1 MRRRALL
8 AALTATA
15 TAGCSGLT
23 DFGDDTPTPP
33 PRSTSGTPGTPEGTD
48 TSDDL
53 PYRGDDDA
61 RTVEPQGFF
70 LQNQSDRERYVT
82 VVVEHDGETL
92 FVESET
98 IPPRKSESNGRRE
111 YANLIAAAGIYRVVV
126 ETGDGGRTVHDWVVG
141 RDVGGLFVVVED
153 DYVWSRQQIGCDPT
167 CGPISLGGE
176 AVETLPYVPE
186 SDEGER
192 TPDYGTSNLVFANT
206 GETPTEVHAIAEFDG
221 QTLLDYRYDVRPGLQ
236 VAVPLVNGSGVVD
249 LTLEADGTSEQYEW
263 HVPEEQFVFSD
274 LAEGVGVDCRLPRQY
289 RSETDQR
296 GVSLRN
302 ARNRSTES
310 RTLTVTARADGERT
324 ADEEFELAPETR
336 TPLGVRLQADDRL
349 DLTLELATDDQ
360 ATDDQVTDDQATD
373 DQVTDDQAT
382 DGQVTD
388 DQVTAVTAQWT
399 VCPSRPQEFS
409 VDVDADGA
417 LALLRWDRPVA
428 TSDGWTDGRA
438 ETETDEPT
446 PVTTQPDD
454 STSTPAGTP
463 GGTPESPSTGTPEG
477 NSTGTPGTTPT
488 ETPTDR

>member
-15 TAGCSGLT
+15 TAGCSGLA
-23 DFGDDTPTPP
+23 DLGDDTPTPP
-33 PRSTSGTPGTPEGTD
+33 PRSTPGTPGTPEETD

-61 RTVEPQGFF
+61 QTVEPHGFS
-70 LQNQSDRERYVT
+70 LQNQTDRERYVT
-82 VVVEHDGETL
+82 VVVEHDGETV

-98 IPPRKSESNGRRE
+98 IPPRESESNGRRE

-141 RDVGGLFVVVED
+141 PDVGGLFVVLEN
-153 DYVWSRQQIGCDPT
+153 DYVWSRQQIGCDPA

-176 AVETLPYVPE
+176 AIGTLPYVPE

-206 GETPTEVHAIAEFDG
+206 GETPKEVHAVAEFEG

-236 VAVPLVNGSGVVD
+236 VAVPLVSGSGVVD

-263 HVPEEQFVFSD
+263 HVPEEQYVFTD
-274 LAEGVGVDCRLPRQY
+274 LAEGVGVTCRLPRQY

-296 GVSLRN
+296 GISLRN
-302 ARNRSTES
+302 ARNRSTKPQ
-310 RTLTVTARADGERT
+310 TLTVTARADGEQT
-324 ADEEFELAPETR
+324 VDEQVELAPDTR
-336 TPLGVRLQADDRL
+336 VPLDLRLQADDRL
-349 DLTLELATDDQ
+349 DLTLELATDEQ
-360 ATDDQVTDDQATD
+360 GTAKQGTAEQSTT
-373 DQVTDDQAT
+373 
-382 DGQVTD
+382 
-388 DQVTAVTAQWT
+388 VTARWT
-399 VCPSRPQEFS
+399 VCPSRSQEFS

-417 LALLRWDRPVA
+417 LALTRWDRPVA
-428 TSDGWTDGRA
+428 TSDGWTDGR
-438 ETETDEPT
+438 EEETDAPT
-446 PVTTQPDD
+446 TVTAESD
-454 STSTPAGTP
+454 STTATGTP
-463 GGTPESPSTGTPEG
+463 TGTPETAATGTPEG
-477 NSTGTPGTTPT
+477 NSTGTPETTPT